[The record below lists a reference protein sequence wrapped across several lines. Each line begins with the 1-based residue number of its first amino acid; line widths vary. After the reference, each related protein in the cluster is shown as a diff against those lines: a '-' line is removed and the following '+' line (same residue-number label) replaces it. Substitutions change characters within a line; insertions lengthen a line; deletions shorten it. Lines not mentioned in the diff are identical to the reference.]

1 METIFELDGSGIKK
15 LKKERFHY
23 LFTKDSNY
31 RARKQHKY
39 WYEYYLTSSKKGK
52 GIYYIKI

>member
-1 METIFELDGSGIKK
+1 METIFELDGLGMKK

-23 LFTKDSNY
+23 LFAKDSNY

-39 WYEYYLTSSKKGK
+39 
-52 GIYYIKI
+52 